1 MTDNTIA
8 VTLVTANA
16 SKDALTDADYI
27 GIIDS
32 LRTLFG
38 YSWQKIADETGYN
51 SKAWW
56 SLVAQGKRQLDD
68 EARNA
73 LRRVTDGELPEQPPG
88 VADVTQRMV
97 HPDAA
102 MYLIGALEPGER
114 VKRVLMLADGDVA
127 VYVNGEITAKPLQ
140 AVLSDFGDTDTQTG
154 TPANV
159 THVTGAVAA
168 QGANREP
175 VYRPVFSVEDRER
188 FDSMGG
194 LRKIIDAGMKALQ
207 EDGR

>member
-1 MTDNTIA
+1 MTDLP

-16 SKDALTDADYI
+16 SQDALTDADYI

-73 LRRVTDGELPEQPPG
+73 LRRVTDGELPEQLPS
-88 VADVTQRMV
+88 VQAVVEHMVDV
-97 HPDAA
+97 DAA
-102 MYLIGALEPGER
+102 MYLVGALEPGER

-140 AVLSDFGDTDTQTG
+140 AVLSDSSNVDTQTG

-168 QGANREP
+168 QGASREP
-175 VYRPVFSVEDRER
+175 VYRPVFSTDEKATFE
-188 FDSMGG
+188 SMGG
-194 LRKIIDAGMKALQ
+194 LRRIIDAGVKALQ